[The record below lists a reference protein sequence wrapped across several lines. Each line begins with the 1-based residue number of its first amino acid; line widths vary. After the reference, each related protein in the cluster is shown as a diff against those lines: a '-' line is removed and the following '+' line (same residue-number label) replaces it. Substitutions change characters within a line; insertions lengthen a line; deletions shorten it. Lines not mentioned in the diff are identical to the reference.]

1 MGPPMKP
8 RRSAAQVALPALF
21 AVFVT
26 ACAGAHSITE
36 PRSPEARSINRSY
49 WLLFWLAAGVYVVV
63 ISLVL
68 VAIARRRST
77 DRQGNLERF
86 DNRLI
91 VTGGLIVPGVILGI
105 TAVVTVHVANDLSPA
120 DAAANA
126 PVQITVEGKD
136 WWWRVEYPHD
146 GVITANEIHVPVGEA
161 VDITLISDDVIHSL
175 WIPELNG
182 KQDLVPGQVNHLRF
196 TADTIGKY
204 LGRCA
209 EFCGIQH
216 ARMLF
221 VVFVDSQS
229 DYQSWLNGN
238 RTAARTA
245 ADDQARQGEQ
255 ILTTNACAGCHT
267 IRGTPADGTF
277 GPDLTHVGSRSTI
290 AAGVLSNTPADMRH
304 WLDKTQT
311 VKHGALMPELDLT
324 NSQLDALVAYLEG
337 LK

>member
-1 MGPPMKP
+1 M
-8 RRSAAQVALPALF
+8 LFALF
-21 AVFVT
+21 CVFV
-26 ACAGAHSITE
+26 AGCAGAHSITE

-63 ISLVL
+63 ITLVL
-68 VAIARRRST
+68 VAIARRRRAT
-77 DRQGNLERF
+77 EPDRRERF

-91 VTGGLIVPGVILGI
+91 TIGGLAIPIVILGI
-105 TAVVTVHVANDLSPA
+105 VAVVTVRVANDLSPA
-120 DAAANA
+120 GAAASA

-136 WWWRVEYPHD
+136 WWWRIEYPND
-146 GVITANEIHVPVGEA
+146 GVVTANEIHVPVGQA

-196 TADTIGKY
+196 TADTIGTF

-221 VVFVDSQS
+221 VVFVDSDT
-229 DYQSWLNGN
+229 DYRAWLADN
-238 RTAARTA
+238 RAAATAASGG
-245 ADDQARQGEQ
+245 QAQLGER
-255 ILTTNACAGCHT
+255 IVTTTSCAGCHT
-267 IRGTPADGTF
+267 VRGTPADGTV

-290 AAGVLSNTPADMRH
+290 AAGVLPNTPADMRH

-311 VKHGALMPELDLT
+311 VKHGALMPELDLS
-324 NSQLDALVAYLEG
+324 NADLDALVAYLEG